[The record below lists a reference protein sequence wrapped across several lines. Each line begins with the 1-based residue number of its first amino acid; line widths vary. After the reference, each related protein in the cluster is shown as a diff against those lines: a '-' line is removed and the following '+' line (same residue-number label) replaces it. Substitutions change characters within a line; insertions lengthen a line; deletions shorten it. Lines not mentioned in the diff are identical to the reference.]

1 MTSAVPPPAGAG
13 ASGAAPSS
21 APAAASTSA
30 APATPTA
37 PAKPIKLAADT
48 AAALQAA
55 LAAEQVAVWGYDLVA
70 GYDPA
75 DADLIATI
83 RSGHLARAQAT
94 ANLLVSGGSTAPSP
108 AASYALPKPVTDAA
122 SARALAAT
130 IEGDCAAA
138 WRGVIGATDNT
149 TIRDAA
155 LAGLS
160 DSAVWLTTLKLAA
173 KTLPATVPFPGQV

>member
-1 MTSAVPPPAGAG
+1 MTSPVAPP
-13 ASGAAPSS
+13 SGD
-21 APAAASTSA
+21 PAAASTIPTGS
-30 APATPTA
+30 APATTAPAPTTATA

-48 AAALQAA
+48 AKALKAA

-75 DADLIATI
+75 DADLIAVI
-83 RSGHLARAQAT
+83 RAGHLARAQAT
-94 ANLLVSGGSTAPSP
+94 ANLLVAGGSTAPGP
-108 AASYALPKPVTDAA
+108 APSYALPNPVTDVT

-138 WRGVIGATDNT
+138 WHGVIGATDNT
-149 TIRDAA
+149 TIRNAA

-160 DSAVWLTTLKLAA
+160 DSAVWLTSLKLAG
-173 KTLPATVPFPGQV
+173 KISPATVPFPGQP

>member
-1 MTSAVPPPAGAG
+1 MTSPVAPP
-13 ASGAAPSS
+13 SGD
-21 APAAASTSA
+21 PAAASTIPTGS
-30 APATPTA
+30 APATSAPAPTTATA

-48 AAALQAA
+48 AKALKAA

-75 DADLIATI
+75 DADLIAVI
-83 RSGHLARAQAT
+83 RAGHLARAQAT
-94 ANLLVSGGSTAPSP
+94 ANLLVAGGSTAPGP
-108 AASYALPKPVTDAA
+108 APSYALPNPVTDVT

-138 WRGVIGATDNT
+138 WHGVIGATDNT
-149 TIRDAA
+149 TIRNVA

-160 DSAVWLTTLKLAA
+160 DSAVWLTSLKLAG
-173 KTLPATVPFPGQV
+173 KISPATVPFPGQP